1 MANMEMYLSKK
12 HTYIYSVWIK
22 IIYVI
27 IEFNAIPF
35 DNIGFKYENYQPKC
49 VILILVKIVSR
60 KTRDSIYSN
69 S

>member
-1 MANMEMYLSKK
+1 MHLFQK

-22 IIYVI
+22 IIYVK
-27 IEFNAIPF
+27 FNAIPF

-60 KTRDSIYSN
+60 KTRDSI
-69 S
+69 

>member
-1 MANMEMYLSKK
+1 MRK
-12 HTYIYSVWIK
+12 
-22 IIYVI
+22 I
-27 IEFNAIPF
+27 IEFNAIAF